1 MGQPTG
7 VNLQYPRKGR
17 LTGGTETSQYPEE
30 KKTKRDS
37 PSSGERKGNSPNS
50 ERVKLL
56 GVALWGLWEEERPN
70 QDAARE
76 LPNQVLVEEV
86 WKASPQRVIAP

>member
-37 PSSGERKGNSPNS
+37 PSSGERKGSSPNS

-56 GVALWGLWEEERPN
+56 GVALWGLWEEEGPN

-76 LPNQVLVEEV
+76 LPNRVLVEEV